1 MFNNRTRNQ
10 HFIAQVE
17 QKLNSIN
24 PSETRNRRR
33 ILEFVV
39 NERDQLSFSITKTN
53 GVRIEQNLSFDD
65 LYTFEIFSDAT
76 RNNFE
81 TFFSKYESKI
91 EQLTN
96 NFLNCIKEKQKIS
109 SDEVMDLIFCKI
121 MNFVRNPYS
130 IKKVLNTFGSL
141 RTKVPSDPYL
151 LSEFFKIT
159 IENIKIEPNILNF
172 LEISEEEYIDWLKII
187 FLFFVVEQDGKSVGE
202 LTVENFRKTSF
213 IYINVFNYDDEICL
227 LSDRGFVDYSPSLGE
242 SFFSM
247 SFNLNKN
254 SFLNFSFFEPSW
266 ENFKALIPNDN
277 GRIALLEKHLDIRIA
292 FPPRTE
298 VTTISNFLDGVRNYN
313 SNVIRQ
319 CHSNFYAAQKDFL
332 IFKSSS

>member
-24 PSETRNRRR
+24 PSATRNRRR
-33 ILEFVV
+33 ILEFIV
-39 NERDQLSFSITKTN
+39 NERDQLSFSITKRN

-81 TFFSKYESKI
+81 SFFSKYESKI

-96 NFLNCIKEKQKIS
+96 NFLKDIKQNQKVNS
-109 SDEVMDLIFCKI
+109 EELMELIFCKI

-130 IKKVLNTFGSL
+130 IKKVLNTFNSL
-141 RTKVPSDPYL
+141 RTKAPSDPNL
-151 LSEFFKIT
+151 LSEFLKIT
-159 IENIKIEPNILNF
+159 IENIKIDAKVLNS
-172 LEISEEEYIDWLKII
+172 LEITEQEYIDWLKII

-202 LTVENFRKTSF
+202 LTVQNFRKTSF
-213 IYINVFNYDDEICL
+213 IYVNVFNYDDEICL
-227 LSDRGFVDYSPSLGE
+227 LSDRGFVDYSSAFGK

-254 SFLNFSFFEPSW
+254 SFLSFSFFEPSW
-266 ENFKALIPNDN
+266 ENFKALLPNND
-277 GRIALLEKHLDIRIA
+277 GRIALLEKHLDIKVA
-292 FPPRTE
+292 FPLIFE
-298 VTTISNFLDGVRNYN
+298 VSISTNYLDGIRNYN
-313 SNVIRQ
+313 TNVITQ

-332 IFKSSS
+332 IFESSS